1 MSSQEPAGTQRQ
13 SRQGRLG
20 FVVTACL
27 ASAALVAPI
36 AIGATGNPLKEGVR
50 NPRTGAPTSETVII
64 ASTRANVY
72 GTRQSNLGAGGAAIY
87 GCRTTA
93 DFNAL
98 ADTRSRRPCLRV
110 NNLRNGLIHSY
121 RFGTG
126 SVGGVYQAG
135 ATDDNDPTARPF
147 ITNATGVATG
157 LNADR
162 VDGMHADEIIAAGR
176 ASLVGPAGPK
186 GDTGA
191 PGDPGPRGAAGRGS
205 KWFSGT
211 SGRRPATSRLAVP
224 GDFYIDIQPTGAA
237 KRRRLR
243 EDRRRRRGPRAAT
256 SRARR
261 PAARPAEI
269 QAATGRGRRV
279 LRQPPI
285 AGHCGN
291 AVAGRRRR

>member
-1 MSSQEPAGTQRQ
+1 M
-13 SRQGRLG
+13 
-20 FVVTACL
+20 
-27 ASAALVAPI
+27 
-36 AIGATGNPLKEGVR
+36 
-50 NPRTGAPTSETVII
+50 II

-98 ADTRSRRPCLRV
+98 ADTTKSTPCLRV

-162 VDGMHADEIIAAGR
+162 VDGHARRRHHRRGPRQPRRTGR
-176 ASLVGPAGPK
+176 PK

-191 PGDPGPRGAAGRGS
+191 PGDQGPRGRGRPRLEVVQRHVGAASRQP
-205 KWFSGT
+205 
-211 SGRRPATSRLAVP
+211 RRLRV
-224 GDFYIDIQPTGAA
+224 GDFYINIQPSGAA
-237 KRRRLR
+237 KGDVYEKTGDHDVGRARQPRRR
-243 EDRRRRRGPRAAT
+243 DAAG
-256 SRARR
+256 RPPARR
-261 PAARPAEI
+261 STTAVAAYCSPSRP
-269 QAATGRGRRV
+269 
-279 LRQPPI
+279 LRQRRS
-285 AGHCGN
+285 GRLGCG
-291 AVAGRRRR
+291 R

>member
-1 MSSQEPAGTQRQ
+1 M
-13 SRQGRLG
+13 
-20 FVVTACL
+20 TACL
-27 ASAALVAPI
+27 ASAALAAPI
-36 AIGATGNPLKEGVR
+36 AIGATGSPLKEGVR
-50 NPRTGAPTSETVII
+50 NPQTGAATKETVII

-93 DFNAL
+93 DFSAL
-98 ADTRSRRPCLRV
+98 ADTTKSTPCLRV

-135 ATDDNDPTARPF
+135 ATEDNDPTARPF

-162 VDGMHADEIIAAGR
+162 VDGMDAEEIIAAGR

-191 PGDPGPRGAAGRGS
+191 PGDPGPRGPAGRGS

-211 SGRRPATSRLAVP
+211 GDPPGGLADSVP
-224 GDFYIDIQPTGAA
+224 GDFYINLQATGAA
-237 KRRRLR
+237 
-243 EDRRRRRGPRAAT
+243 RGNVYEKTGPTTWTQRGNLTGAM
-256 SRARR
+256 S
-261 PAARPAEI
+261 PPPSPQEI
-269 QAATGRGRRV
+269 QGLVNNAVAAYCS
-279 LRQPPI
+279 QS
-285 AGHCGN
+285 GHCGTP
-291 AVAGRRRR
+291 

>member
-1 MSSQEPAGTQRQ
+1 VSSQEPTGTQRQ

-27 ASAALVAPI
+27 ASAALAAPI

-50 NPRTGAPTSETVII
+50 NPRTAAATSETVII
-64 ASTRANVY
+64 ASTKANVY

-98 ADTRSRRPCLRV
+98 ADTTKSTPCLRV

-176 ASLVGPAGPK
+176 ASLVGPPGPK

-191 PGDPGPRGAAGRGS
+191 PGDQGPRGAAGRGS
-205 KWFSGT
+205 KWFSGVGAPPG
-211 SGRRPATSRLAVP
+211 SLGDSVP
-224 GDFYIDIQPTGAA
+224 GDFYINIQPSGAQKGDVYEKTGPTTWTA
-237 KRRRLR
+237 
-243 EDRRRRRGPRAAT
+243 RGNLDGAT
-256 SRARR
+256 GR
-261 PAARPAEI
+261 PPTPAEI
-269 QAATGRGRRV
+269 QASVNSAV
-279 LRQPPI
+279 AAYCSQS
-285 AGHCGN
+285 GHCGTP
-291 AVAGRRRR
+291 